1 MNPDD
6 EDPVGKPKRVIDLNK
21 YARQDEKPA
30 RATPIFLSQAVADF
44 RAAMVS
50 NGLAPT
56 DVVPDGRL
64 HRCNAHDEPNARRK
78 MSGWYKFNPDG
89 NVPAGAFGSWAHGT
103 KETWSA
109 TPFYEMST
117 EAARA
122 TKEFFRKAKAEAEAE
137 RQREADTAA
146 ATAKQIFD
154 AASETTEHPYL
165 VRKGVA
171 AFGIRVDKRGE
182 LLIPMYDSRGEVRGL
197 QRIMP
202 DGQKRF
208 LQGQANTGLFHVI
221 TSSSPDASRTVYVC
235 EGYATGASLHM
246 ATGETVVV
254 AFQANQLESAAMA
267 AKEVFPAAKFI
278 FAADNDRW
286 TQINGVPKN
295 VGIEAARKAAAPIG
309 ATVIWP
315 EFRHDLSTHPTD
327 FNDLYTLEGPDSV
340 RAQAKG
346 YVTNVRDWS
355 IGRLQDEE
363 VPERHWLVDQMIPQD
378 SALLLA
384 APGGTGKGMTL
395 LDLAIK
401 VASGPVAGID
411 LNASAGFFGHDILAH
426 GPVVYLAA
434 EDDQGEV
441 HRRINTIAGRYPENL
456 YVLCL
461 PDMEGLQAMV
471 IEGRDGP
478 RLTDWWHELVAQ
490 MRIIRPALFIMDPLA
505 CFVWAELNDRK
516 VGAFVMGTLSHLAR
530 QLHASVIV
538 AHHMNKLNEPLKDL
552 DAAKAKISG
561 SAGFVDHGRGS
572 IVLWPEEEARAR
584 KLCKQL
590 GVEYA
595 RGKIVRGGLAKNN
608 FLGDNEEKTFIRDEN
623 GLLIPMDHGARII
636 AARKQ
641 VELLDLLEKT
651 IAHAAAQGHPFQH
664 MGRQGLYEKRER
676 LPESLREMGRN
687 SLEHLGRILLDE
699 KRIDKYRP
707 GKGGS
712 VEQWLDVP
720 GGIFALGTGVLEPGE
735 FKNVSES

>member
-1 MNPDD
+1 MTPID
-6 EDPVGKPKRVIDLNK
+6 EDPVGNPQQKIIDLNK

-30 RATPIFLSQAVADF
+30 RATPAPLSQAVADF
-44 RAAMVS
+44 RAAMLAG
-50 NGLAPT
+50 GLAAT
-56 DVVPDGRL
+56 DVIPDGRL
-64 HRCNAHDEPNARRK
+64 HRCNAVDEPNARRK
-78 MSGWYKFNPDG
+78 MSGWYKLNPDG
-89 NVPAGAFGSWAHGT
+89 NIPAGAFGSWAHGT
-103 KETWSA
+103 KETWSSK
-109 TPFYEMST
+109 PFYEMST
-117 EAARA
+117 EEARA
-122 TKEFFRKAKAEAEAE
+122 TKEFFRKAKAEAEAD
-137 RQREADTAA
+137 RQAEAEAA
-146 ATAKQIFD
+146 AARAKQIFD
-154 AASETTEHPYL
+154 AASEATEHPYL
-165 VRKGVA
+165 ARKGVA
-171 AFGIRVDKRGE
+171 AFGVRVDKRGE
-182 LLIPMYDSRGEVRGL
+182 LLIPMYDRCGDVRGL
-197 QRIMP
+197 QRILA

-208 LQGQANTGLFHVI
+208 LQGQANSGLFHAI

-246 ATGETVVV
+246 ATGETVLI
-254 AFQANQLESAAMA
+254 AFNSNGLGPVGEAAQ
-267 AKEVFPAAKFI
+267 EVFPGSKI
-278 FAADNDRW
+278 VFAADNDRW
-286 TQINGVPKN
+286 TQVNGSPKN
-295 VGIEAARKAAAPIG
+295 VGIEAARKAAAPLG

-315 EFRHDLSTHPTD
+315 EFRDLSTHPSD
-327 FNDLYTLEGPDSV
+327 FNDLYALEGPDSV

-355 IGRLQDEE
+355 IGRLEGCE

-401 VASGPVAGID
+401 VASGPTQGID
-411 LNASAGFFGHDILAH
+411 LNASAGFFGHDILAY

-471 IEGRDGP
+471 VEGRDGP

-505 CFVWAELNDRK
+505 CFVWAELNDRQ

-572 IVLWPEEEARAR
+572 IVLWPEEESRAR

-595 RGKIVRGGLAKNN
+595 RGKIIRGGLAKNN

-641 VELLDLLEKT
+641 GELLDLLEKV
-651 IAHAAAQGHPFQH
+651 IAHAAVQGHPFQH
-664 MGRQGLYEKRER
+664 KGRQGLYEKRER
-676 LPESLREMGRN
+676 LPETLREMGRD
-687 SLEHLGRILLDE
+687 SLERLGRILLDE

-712 VEQWLDVP
+712 IEQWLDIP
-720 GGIFALGTGVLEPGE
+720 GGPFALGTGILEPGE
-735 FKNVSES
+735 YENVSE